1 MNRTSR
7 INENFGL
14 KTLGILGMSLWF
26 LIIMITRCAT
36 KKFSCFDK
44 ILYESGFFTRL
55 FENLSCD

>member
-26 LIIMITRCAT
+26 LIIMMGFGMAAD
-36 KKFSCFDK
+36 KENFD
-44 ILYESGFFTRL
+44 IYA
-55 FENLSCD
+55 FELLLVF